1 MESIKNL
8 GFLVIAPDKWPP
20 NSPYLNPLDYFFWNE
35 VECHLKTKKCNN
47 VAQLAQ
53 KIKESINEIPI
64 EMIQD
69 SIDNF
74 RSRVH
79 ACEKNSGGLILNK
92 YY

>member
-1 MESIKNL
+1 MNYSSYL
-8 GFLVIAPDKWPP
+8 G
-20 NSPYLNPLDYFFWNE
+20 S
-35 VECHLKTKKCNN
+35 KKCNN

-69 SIDNF
+69 SLDNF

-79 ACEKNSGGLILNK
+79 ACEKNSGGLILKK

>member
-1 MESIKNL
+1 M
-8 GFLVIAPDKWPP
+8 
-20 NSPYLNPLDYFFWNE
+20 
-35 VECHLKTKKCNN
+35 ECHLKTKKCNN

-79 ACEKNSGGLILNK
+79 ACEKNSGGLI
-92 YY
+92 